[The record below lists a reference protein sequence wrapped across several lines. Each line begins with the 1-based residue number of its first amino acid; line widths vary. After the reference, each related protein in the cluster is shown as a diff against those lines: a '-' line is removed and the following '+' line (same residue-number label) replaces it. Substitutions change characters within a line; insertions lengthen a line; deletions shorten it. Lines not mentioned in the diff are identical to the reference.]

1 MVILCHCNQ
10 NFKESFTK
18 QNMAKCK
25 GVVHNAVGSSI
36 YTLLSHTLKTQTHQY
51 ANNKLK
57 NGEKEDVAWFYFD
70 VFPDS
75 ARKKSETEFPLFM
88 SPQSMYGANWKSSLG
103 PLSSIG
109 SKASRF

>member
-57 NGEKEDVAWFYFD
+57 NGEKEKMLRDFILMYFLI
-70 VFPDS
+70 VQE
-75 ARKKSETEFPLFM
+75 KSLRLSFLCLCLHSQCMEQTENLP
-88 SPQSMYGANWKSSLG
+88 
-103 PLSSIG
+103 
-109 SKASRF
+109 